1 MRNMDDGCTRP
12 VRILH
17 VLHGMAHGGIETWL
31 MRVLRH
37 IDRDRYHFDFMT
49 HTGQKYDYDDEI
61 RSLGS
66 GIYPCLKPSRPWAY
80 ARNFR
85 RIVEEHGPYDVVHSH
100 CYLLSG
106 YILRLA
112 AGMGIP
118 ARIAHI
124 YPHVDKR
131 AQTIKRRAYRWL
143 MTRWINRYATA
154 VLGCSATGLDAFNA
168 DGPKQ
173 VCPGGV
179 VYCGL
184 DLSPFA
190 RQVDRDVVRRN
201 LGLPTDRPLV
211 VYVARFSEHK
221 NQSQVFRIAEM
232 MEREDY
238 PVHFALVGSTG
249 NMLDEVV
256 ARAQKAPN
264 VTAFTSL
271 TDITD
276 ILLAADAF
284 FMPSLNEGFGIV
296 VTEASAAGLPII
308 ATDLPTLREATPPE
322 HHDLMFEPNDDVA
335 AATGIRRVLED
346 AALARRLG
354 EAAREWA
361 TRFTIDA
368 SVRDLLSY
376 YAVDS
381 HPAQRA

>member
-1 MRNMDDGCTRP
+1 
-12 VRILH
+12 
-17 VLHGMAHGGIETWL
+17 

-49 HTGQKYDYDDEI
+49 HTSKQHDYDDEI

-106 YILRLA
+106 YILKLA
-112 AGMGIP
+112 AGMRIP
-118 ARIAHI
+118 VRIAHI

-131 AQTIKRRAYRWL
+131 PQTIRRRGYRWL
-143 MTRWINRYATA
+143 MTRWINTYATT
-154 VLGCSATGLDAFNA
+154 VLGCSAAGLDAFNA
-168 DGPKQ
+168 NGPASAR
-173 VCPGGV
+173 PGGV

-184 DLSPFA
+184 DLSPFD
-190 RQVDRDVVRRN
+190 RQVDRDAVRRE

-221 NQSQVFRIAEM
+221 NQAQVFRIAEM
-232 MEREDY
+232 MEREGY

-249 NMLDEVV
+249 AMLDQVV
-256 ARAQKAPN
+256 NWAEAAPN
-264 VTAFTSL
+264 VTAFTAL
-271 TDITD
+271 ADVTD

-284 FMPSLNEGFGIV
+284 FMPSVNEGFGIV

-322 HHDLMFEPNDDVA
+322 HHGLMFAPNDDGA
-335 AATGIRRVLED
+335 AAAGIRRVLD
-346 AALARRLG
+346 DPALSLRLG
-354 EAAREWA
+354 ESARRWA

-368 SVRDLLSY
+368 SVQDLLSY
-376 YAVDS
+376 YAVDAEA
-381 HPAQRA
+381 AQRTEPQ